1 MRPAVDAVPGRLV
14 ELVGPAGAG
23 KSTLARAFPTGERG
37 GWNRLSIWGLPFPL
51 LMNSAVTLVPTVL
64 RALVG
69 GKPLRPA
76 EIGQMVRLG
85 ALQLAVE
92 RSANGPDCW
101 IVLDEGPVF
110 GLTWLE
116 VFFERNGDPGWSEWR
131 RETLRAWSDRLDAVV
146 RLDAADPVLAHRI
159 RARIQNHMVKDR
171 SDEEI
176 FAFLARFRQAYD
188 RVLAELSAGG
198 RPIVMHLQTDA
209 SAPIGGVPRLRAT
222 IEEALG
228 GR

>member
-1 MRPAVDAVPGRLV
+1 MRPAVDAAPGRLV

-23 KSTLARAFPTGERG
+23 KSTLARAFPNGERG

-64 RALVG
+64 RALFG

-76 EIGQMVRLG
+76 EIAQMVRLG

-92 RSANGPDCW
+92 RTANGQDRW

-110 GLTWLE
+110 GLTWLD
-116 VFFERNGDPGWSEWR
+116 VFFGRNGDPGWSEWR
-131 RETLRAWSDRLDAVV
+131 RETLSAWSERLDAVV

-159 RARIQNHMVKDR
+159 RARIQDHMVKDR

-176 FAFLARFRQAYD
+176 FAFLERFRQAYD

>member
-1 MRPAVDAVPGRLV
+1 MRPAVEAVAGRLV

-23 KSTLARAFPTGERG
+23 KSTLARAFPTGDPA
-37 GWNRLSIWGLPFPL
+37 GWNRLSIWGLPLPL

-64 RALVG
+64 KALVG
-69 GKPLRPA
+69 GRPLRPA
-76 EIGQMVRLG
+76 EIAQMVRLG

-92 RSANGPDCW
+92 RSTNGPARW

-131 RETLRAWSDRLDAVV
+131 RETVSAWSERLDAVV

-159 RARIQNHMVKDR
+159 RARPQDHMVKDR

-176 FAFLARFRQAYD
+176 FAFLARFRRAYD

-198 RPIVMHLQTDA
+198 RPVVMHLHTDA

>member
-1 MRPAVDAVPGRLV
+1 MRAAENGTAGRLV

-23 KSTLARAFPTGERG
+23 KSTLARAFRSGDQGEWR
-37 GWNRLSIWGLPFPL
+37 RLSIWGLPFPL
-51 LMNSAVTLVPTVL
+51 LMTSAVTLVPTVL
-64 RALVG
+64 RALFG

-76 EIGQMVRLG
+76 EIAQMIRLG

-92 RSANGPDCW
+92 RIAGDATRW

-110 GLTWLE
+110 GLTWLD
-116 VFFERNGDPGWSEWR
+116 VFYARNGDPGWSEWR
-131 RETLRAWSDRLDAVV
+131 RQTVTAWAERLDAVV

-159 RARIQNHMVKDR
+159 RARLQTHMIKDR

-176 FAFLARFRQAYD
+176 FDFLGRFRRAYD
-188 RVLAELSAGG
+188 RVLAELAAGG
-198 RPIVMHLQTDA
+198 RPVVMHLQTDA

-222 IEEALG
+222 IEEALDG
-228 GR
+228 C

>member
-1 MRPAVDAVPGRLV
+1 MRPAADAAPGRLV

-23 KSTLARAFPTGERG
+23 KSTLARAFPGGERG
-37 GWNRLSIWGLPFPL
+37 RWNRLSIWGLPFPL

-64 RALVG
+64 RALFG

-76 EIGQMVRLG
+76 EIAQMVRLG

-92 RSANGPDCW
+92 RTASGQDRW
-101 IVLDEGPVF
+101 IVFDEGPVF
-110 GLTWLE
+110 GLTWLD
-116 VFFERNGDPGWSEWR
+116 VFFGRNGDPGWSEWR
-131 RETLRAWSDRLDAVV
+131 CETLRAWSDRLDAVV

-159 RARIQNHMVKDR
+159 RARLQDHMVKDR
-171 SDEEI
+171 SDDEI
-176 FAFLARFRQAYD
+176 FAFLERFRQAYD

-198 RPIVMHLQTDA
+198 GPIVMHLQTDA